1 PAVDSF
7 SPLGPTRARRTTARG
22 GRSRHPVPRCAPLCH
37 TRRTISGSTHL
48 PPSSPPAGDAR
59 HDSEGTIASG
69 PANNSG
75 ARGDQTMAI
84 VSVSVAP
91 LGTGEPSVS
100 RFVAAALKVLEK
112 YPDLEYRL
120 DPMFTT
126 IQGDLPR
133 IFQAIVDMHE
143 AV

>member
-1 PAVDSF
+1 
-7 SPLGPTRARRTTARG
+7 
-22 GRSRHPVPRCAPLCH
+22 
-37 TRRTISGSTHL
+37 
-48 PPSSPPAGDAR
+48 
-59 HDSEGTIASG
+59 
-69 PANNSG
+69 
-75 ARGDQTMAI
+75 MAI
-84 VSVSVAP
+84 VAVSVAP

-143 AV
+143 AVAALGAVRIGTVIKIDDRRDVRMPMEEKVRSVERLLSEKGVLTPIPDDEYSSAKN